1 MECTENIL
9 WIVIGAFHAPYE
21 TPGTRSGAKP
31 LHSSLSTFHSLS
43 IIYFDVLQYKI
54 APAFDGNGIACA
66 LGAFEY
72 QIVDFHA
79 GVTGMAAAGGF
90 GLINEDFRF
99 FDQRAGCEQLESE
112 TDRIAV
118 DAREPANVYFNTAY
132 FAAMA
137 RPTDL
142 APNLLDQRIDDG

>member
-21 TPGTRSGAKP
+21 TP
-31 LHSSLSTFHSLS
+31 HFSLSTLHSLR

-90 GLINEDFRF
+90 DLVNYDFRS
-99 FDQRAGCEQLESE
+99 FDQRAGRKQLESE
-112 TDRIAV
+112 VERIAV
-118 DAREPANVYFNTAY
+118 DSREPSDAQFNTAD
-132 FAAMA
+132 FPGMA
-137 RPTDL
+137 RSMDL
-142 APNLLDQRIDDG
+142 APDLLDQCVNDG